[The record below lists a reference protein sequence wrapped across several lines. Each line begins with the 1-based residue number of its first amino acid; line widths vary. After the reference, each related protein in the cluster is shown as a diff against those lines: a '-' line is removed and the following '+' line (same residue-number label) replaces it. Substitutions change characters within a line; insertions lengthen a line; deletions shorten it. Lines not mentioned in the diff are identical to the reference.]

1 MDSSIFDPKYMNDLK
16 MLEQMSGKKIIP
28 DLIKMYEKTAQ
39 DFLVQLDSLL
49 KNENYSELQRL
60 FHSMKSSSGNL
71 GLVAMQKICAD
82 GEKAC
87 KDNSA
92 GASHFFA
99 EEVNKISKLVPEKL
113 NQALEVLKKVE

>member
-1 MDSSIFDPKYMNDLK
+1 MDSSIFDPKYVNDLK

-39 DFLVQLDSLL
+39 EFLVQVETCI
-49 KNENYSELQRL
+49 KNDNYTELQRV

-71 GLVAMQKICAD
+71 GLVAMQKICAE

-87 KDNSA
+87 KDTSA

-99 EEVNKISKLVPEKL
+99 DEIKKIASNVPDKLI
-113 NQALEVLKKVE
+113 QALEVLKKIE